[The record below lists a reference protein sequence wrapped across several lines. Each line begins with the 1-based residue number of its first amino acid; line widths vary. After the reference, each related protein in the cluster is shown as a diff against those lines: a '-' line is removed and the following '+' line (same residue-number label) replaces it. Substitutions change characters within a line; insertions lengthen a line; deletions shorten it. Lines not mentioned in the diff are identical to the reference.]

1 MPRVARV
8 LVMAAVSVVLPW
20 STCPI
25 VPTFT
30 CGFVRSNIF
39 LAIVSS
45 VVLSSSCELQV
56 GIGPTTSRLPSVCSA
71 TELLERNAAVPRV
84 ARWAGRDSN
93 SRRRSQLI
101 YSQPPLA
108 TWVPA
113 RAKETREQG
122 PATAPPP
129 DPYSLPPDSW
139 YGEPTM
145 GLEPATGGLQNRCS
159 AN

>member
-1 MPRVARV
+1 MSSRWESDPRPHAYQACALPLSYWSGTLLRHR
-8 LVMAAVSVVLPW
+8 AA
-20 STCPI
+20 
-25 VPTFT
+25 
-30 CGFVRSNIF
+30 
-39 LAIVSS
+39 
-45 VVLSSSCELQV
+45 Q
-56 GIGPTTSRLPSVCSA
+56 
-71 TELLERNAAVPRV
+71 
-84 ARWAGRDSN
+84 WAGRDSN

-113 RAKETREQG
+113 RAKETREYG
-122 PATAPPP
+122 PETQPHP
-129 DPYSLPPDSW
+129 DPYSLPADSW